1 MSASEIS
8 QGAIKVPYLE
18 CYAERGGPPE
28 RVPLLRVPFVIG
40 RSEAVDHRV
49 YSSKVSKEHAAIGR
63 VGDRYTV
70 KDLASTNGTFV
81 NGQRTSEAFLRD
93 GDIIQTA
100 DKEFRFRHP
109 AVDGT
114 RSDTQSS
121 VEQTQ
126 LMSSDSL
133 DSVIRGTQLLEAMI
147 ADEAVDTLYQ
157 PIVDLGT
164 REVIG
169 YEALSRGTHPKL
181 SASPA
186 VLLRLAEQCDTAVA
200 LSECFRNLA
209 IRASAV
215 LPSQARIFLNTH
227 AREVS
232 SPGFLDAL
240 AALRGD
246 PAIDRPIVIEIA
258 ETSITDVLTM
268 AKIKKAVHK
277 LGFELA
283 YDDFGIGQARFLELT
298 DVPPDFLK
306 LDIALI
312 QDIDT
317 NKPRQEIVSAV
328 LRVVSPLGTRVVA
341 EGIETAEVAEVC
353 RDLGC
358 HLGQGYY
365 FGRPA

>member
-8 QGAIKVPYLE
+8 RGTMKVPYLE

-40 RSEAVDHRV
+40 RSEAVDHTV
-49 YSSKVSKEHAAIGR
+49 YSNKVSKEHAAIGL
-63 VGDRYTV
+63 VGDRYMV

-109 AVDGT
+109 AVEAT
-114 RSDTQSS
+114 RNEAQSA

-126 LMSSDSL
+126 LMTSDGL
-133 DSVIRGTQLLEAMI
+133 DSVIRGTQLVEAMI
-147 ADEAVDTLYQ
+147 ADAAVDTLYQ

-164 REVIG
+164 REVMG

-181 SASPA
+181 SSSPA
-186 VLLRLAEQCDTAVA
+186 ALLRLAEQCDLVVA
-200 LSECFRNLA
+200 LSQCFRTLA
-209 IRASAV
+209 IRASAA
-215 LPSQARIFLNTH
+215 LPKQARIFINTH

-240 AALRGD
+240 AVLARD
-246 PAIDRPIVIEIA
+246 SAVEHQIVIEIA
-258 ETSITDVLTM
+258 ETSITDVLMM
-268 AKIKKAVHK
+268 AEIKNTVHQ

-283 YDDFGIGQARFLELT
+283 YDDFGIGQARLLELT

-328 LRVVSPLGTRVVA
+328 LRVVSPFGTRVIA
-341 EGIETAEVAEVC
+341 EGIETAEVAGVC